1 MAKNYDFLKLL
12 SKKNKFLKIIY
23 NKLDLSFVLQKT
35 SLFFGTASSIV
46 NELNY
51 LNIPSCL
58 FSVSDNQNQNL
69 KYRENFGQF
78 LHLNR
83 KEALNNKRIVDLLLV
98 LVKNIKRVKKLSN
111 QKNLTVD
118 KYGSQRIFEEI
129 KKYKINIKNEKKIKK
144 QTNKKKDGLYP
155 VSDNLIN
162 EYLEAR
168 NLKQNRNN
176 SINTNL
182 INKVDHYIWWFTT
195 KRKSFYLQREEKI
208 RLFLSQEL
216 VTFKR
221 NLFWAGGWFNSKS
234 KCTVLDIMKALKWQ
248 IAYSKKISKS
258 PWIVLIKKSNQIV
271 FKINQYLGYKLIT
284 QKSDKIKCQAIKN
297 FYKIKNLNNYHFLKK

>member
-1 MAKNYDFLKLL
+1 LL

-118 KYGSQRIFEEI
+118 KHGSQRIYEEI